1 MAVTVT
7 QLRSFLAVVRTG
19 SVTAAAEELVVS
31 QPSVSAAV
39 SALTRE
45 LGVELTERVGRN
57 VRPSAAGKVFA
68 SYAADVVGLLDQGA
82 RAAREAA
89 DSAIAELRI
98 GAVTTAGEHIAP
110 QLMQAFAAR
119 HPELTLS
126 VDVGNRERVFER
138 LRTHRSDIAI
148 GGRPPEDGVVGE
160 RFLDNPIVVITAPDD
175 PLAKGRRV
183 RVEELGSRPW
193 LLREEGSGTR
203 SMTEEFLAGHALQP
217 PIRTLGSNGAI
228 KQAARAGLGVSLQ
241 SRLATH
247 LEIELGL
254 LATIQVDVPLPRRQ
268 WYVIRPAH
276 GPVRPAVEQ
285 FVSFVHS
292 GEAKAAVER
301 GLTLNPP
308 IHDGEASTGHRWI
321 QGHDATRARSS
332 RPSATAARPVT
343 RW

>member
-57 VRPSAAGKVFA
+57 VRPSPAGKVFA
-68 SYAADVVGLLDQGA
+68 PYAADVVGLLDQGA

-89 DSAIAELRI
+89 DRAVTELRI

-110 QLMQAFAAR
+110 QLMQAFHER
-119 HPELTLS
+119 HPEVTLS

-138 LRTHRSDIAI
+138 LRTHRSDVAI
-148 GGRPPEDGVVGE
+148 GGRPPDDGFVAE
-160 RFLDNPIVVITAPDD
+160 RFLDNPIVVITAADD
-175 PLAKGRRV
+175 PLAQARRV

-203 SMTEEFLAGHALQP
+203 SMTEEFLAGHDLHP
-217 PIRTLGSNGAI
+217 PVRTLGSNGAI
-228 KQAARAGLGVSLQ
+228 KQAARAGLGLSLQ

-247 LEIELGL
+247 LEVELGL
-254 LATIQVDVPLPRRQ
+254 LGTVHVDVPLPRRQ
-268 WYVIRPAH
+268 WYAIRPAH

-285 FVSFVHS
+285 FLTFLRS
-292 GEAKAAVER
+292 GDAEAAVER
-301 GLTLNPP
+301 GLTLP
-308 IHDGEASTGHRWI
+308 
-321 QGHDATRARSS
+321 RARAP
-332 RPSATAARPVT
+332 RGPAPPR
-343 RW
+343 RGR

>member
-19 SVTAAAEELVVS
+19 SVTAAAEELAVS

-45 LGVELTERVGRN
+45 LGVELTERVGRS
-57 VRPSAAGKVFA
+57 VRPSSAGKAFA
-68 SYAADVVGLLDQGA
+68 AYAADVIGLLDQGA

-89 DSAIAELRI
+89 DATATELRI
-98 GAVTTAGEHIAP
+98 GAFTTAGEHIAP

-119 HPELTLS
+119 HADVRLS

-138 LRTHRSDIAI
+138 LRTHRSDVAI
-148 GGRPPEDGVVGE
+148 GGRPPDDGLVGE
-160 RFLDNPIVVITAPDD
+160 RFLDNRIVVITAAED
-175 PLAKGRRV
+175 PLAKARRV
-183 RVEELGSRPW
+183 RVEQLGSRPW

-203 SMTEEFLAGHALQP
+203 SMTEEFLAGHDLHP
-217 PIRTLGSNGAI
+217 PILTLGSNGAI

-247 LEIELGL
+247 LELELGL

-276 GPVRPAVEQ
+276 GPVRPAVEH
-285 FVSFVHS
+285 FVSFVRS
-292 GEAKAAVER
+292 DEARTAVEH
-301 GLTLNPP
+301 GLTTP
-308 IHDGEASTGHRWI
+308 
-321 QGHDATRARSS
+321 RARA
-332 RPSATAARPVT
+332 PPG
-343 RW
+343 

>member
-19 SVTAAAEELVVS
+19 SVTAAADELVVS

-39 SALTRE
+39 SALARE
-45 LGVELTERVGRN
+45 LGVNLTERVGRN
-57 VRPSAAGKVFA
+57 VRPSPAGEVFA
-68 SYAADVVGLLDQGA
+68 TYAADIVGLLDQGA

-89 DSAIAELRI
+89 DRASAELRI

-110 QLMQAFAAR
+110 QLMQAFHAR
-119 HPELTLS
+119 HPEIRLS

-148 GGRPPEDGVVGE
+148 GGRPPDDALTAQP
-160 RFLDNPIVVITAPDD
+160 FLDNPIVVITAPDD
-175 PLAKGRRV
+175 PLATARRV
-183 RVEELGSRPW
+183 PVEQLGSRPW
-193 LLREEGSGTR
+193 LVREEGSGTR
-203 SMTEEFLAGHALQP
+203 AMTEEFLAAHDLHP

-247 LEIELGL
+247 LEVELGL
-254 LATIQVDVPLPRRQ
+254 LATIHVDVPLPRRH

-276 GPVRPAVEQ
+276 GPLRPAVER
-285 FVSFVHS
+285 FLDFVHS
-292 GEAKAAVER
+292 GEARNAVDR
-301 GLTLNPP
+301 GLTMPP
-308 IHDGEASTGHRWI
+308 ARAPDGPAPPRRG
-321 QGHDATRARSS
+321 RS
-332 RPSATAARPVT
+332 RGGRG
-343 RW
+343 

>member
-39 SALTRE
+39 SALSRE

-57 VRPSAAGKVFA
+57 VRPSRAGRAFAAYA
-68 SYAADVVGLLDQGA
+68 SDVIGLLDQGA

-89 DSAIAELRI
+89 DSEAIELRI
-98 GAVTTAGEHIAP
+98 GAVNTAGEHIAP
-110 QLMQAFAAR
+110 QLVRVFAAR
-119 HPELTLS
+119 HPEVAVS

-138 LRTHRSDIAI
+138 LRAHRSDVAI
-148 GGRPPEDGVVGE
+148 GGRPPDDGFVGE

-175 PLAKGRRV
+175 PLAKARRV
-183 RVEELGSRPW
+183 PVEQLGSRPW

-203 SMTEEFLAGHALQP
+203 SMTEEFLAGHDLQP

-241 SRLATH
+241 SRLAAA
-247 LEIELGL
+247 LELELGL
-254 LATIQVDVPLPRRQ
+254 LGTIRLDVPLPSRQ

-285 FVSFVHS
+285 FLRFARSD
-292 GEAKAAVER
+292 EAKAAVDLS
-301 GLTLNPP
+301 LTRP
-308 IHDGEASTGHRWI
+308 
-321 QGHDATRARSS
+321 RARGPRS
-332 RPSATAARPVT
+332 PARP
-343 RW
+343 RRGR

>member
-19 SVTAAAEELVVS
+19 SVTAAADELVVS

-57 VRPSAAGKVFA
+57 VRPSPAGEAFA

-89 DSAIAELRI
+89 DRALTELRI

-119 HPELTLS
+119 HPETTLS
-126 VDVGNRERVFER
+126 LDVGNRERVFER
-138 LRTHRSDIAI
+138 LRAHRSDVAI
-148 GGRPPEDGVVGE
+148 GGRPPADGIAGE

-175 PLAKGRRV
+175 PLATARRV

-203 SMTEEFLAGHALQP
+203 SMTEEFLAGHDLHP

-247 LEIELGL
+247 LEVELGL
-254 LATIQVDVPLPRRQ
+254 LGTIHLDVALPRRQ

-276 GPVRPAVEQ
+276 GPLRPAVER
-285 FVSFVHS
+285 VLSFVRS
-292 GEAKAAVER
+292 DDARAAVER
-301 GLTLNPP
+301 GLT
-308 IHDGEASTGHRWI
+308 T
-321 QGHDATRARSS
+321 
-332 RPSATAARPVT
+332 
-343 RW
+343 

>member
-57 VRPSAAGKVFA
+57 VRPSPAGKVFA

-82 RAAREAA
+82 RAARETADRAA
-89 DSAIAELRI
+89 TELRI
-98 GAVTTAGEHIAP
+98 GAVTTAGEYIVP
-110 QLMQAFAAR
+110 QLMQAFATR
-119 HPELTLS
+119 HPEVTLS

-138 LRTHRSDIAI
+138 LRTHRSDVAI
-148 GGRPPEDGVVGE
+148 GGRPPDDGVVGQ
-160 RFLDNPIVVITAPDD
+160 RFLDNPIVVVTAPDD
-175 PLAKGRRV
+175 PLANGRRV
-183 RVEELGSRPW
+183 RVEQLGARPW

-203 SMTEEFLAGHALQP
+203 SMTEEFLAGHDLHP

-247 LEIELGL
+247 LEVEVGL
-254 LATIQVDVPLPRRQ
+254 LGTIHVDVPLPRRH

-276 GPVRPAVEQ
+276 GPVRPAVER
-285 FVSFVHS
+285 FLEFVHS
-292 GEAKAAVER
+292 RAAKAAVER
-301 GLTLNPP
+301 GLRTPGARGPGGPAPP
-308 IHDGEASTGHRWI
+308 QPG
-321 QGHDATRARSS
+321 
-332 RPSATAARPVT
+332 P
-343 RW
+343 

>member
-57 VRPSAAGKVFA
+57 VRPSPAGKVFA
-68 SYAADVVGLLDQGA
+68 SYATDVIGLLDQGA

-89 DSAIAELRI
+89 DTSTAELRI

-110 QLMQAFAAR
+110 QLMQAFAGR
-119 HPELTLS
+119 HPEVALS

-138 LRTHRSDIAI
+138 LRTHRSDVAI
-148 GGRPPEDGVVGE
+148 GGRPPDDGIVGE

-175 PLAKGRRV
+175 PLAQARRV
-183 RVEELGSRPW
+183 RVEQLGSRPW

-203 SMTEEFLAGHALQP
+203 SMTEEFLASHDLRP

-247 LEIELGL
+247 LEVELGL
-254 LATIQVDVPLPRRQ
+254 LGTIQIDVALPRRQ
-268 WYVIRPAH
+268 WYVIRPAQ
-276 GPVRPAVEQ
+276 GPVRPAVER
-285 FVSFVHS
+285 FLSFARS
-292 GEAKAAVER
+292 DEARAAVER
-301 GLTLNPP
+301 GLTTPP
-308 IHDGEASTGHRWI
+308 
-321 QGHDATRARSS
+321 ARGP
-332 RPSATAARPVT
+332 RGPGPPPPGR
-343 RW
+343 

>member
-45 LGVELTERVGRN
+45 LGVELTERVGRS
-57 VRPSAAGKVFA
+57 VRPSPAGKVFA
-68 SYAADVVGLLDQGA
+68 AYATDVIGLLDQGA

-89 DSAIAELRI
+89 DSSATELRI

-119 HPELTLS
+119 HPEVALS

-138 LRTHRSDIAI
+138 LRTHRSDVAI
-148 GGRPPEDGVVGE
+148 GGRPPDDGIVGE
-160 RFLDNPIVVITAPDD
+160 RFLDNPIVVITASDD
-175 PLAKGRRV
+175 PLAKARRV
-183 RVEELGSRPW
+183 RVEQLGSRPW

-203 SMTEEFLAGHALQP
+203 SMTEEFLAGHDLRP

-247 LEIELGL
+247 LEVELGL
-254 LATIQVDVPLPRRQ
+254 LGTIHVDVPLPRRQ
-268 WYVIRPAH
+268 WYVIRPAE
-276 GPVRPAVEQ
+276 GPVRPAVEH
-285 FVSFVHS
+285 FLSFARS
-292 GEAKAAVER
+292 DEARAAVER
-301 GLTLNPP
+301 GLTTPP
-308 IHDGEASTGHRWI
+308 
-321 QGHDATRARSS
+321 ARGPRGPGRR
-332 RPSATAARPVT
+332 RPGR
-343 RW
+343 

>member
-1 MAVTVT
+1 MAVTIT

-39 SALTRE
+39 SALTNE

-57 VRPSAAGKVFA
+57 VRPSPAGKVFA
-68 SYAADVVGLLDQGA
+68 AYAADVIGLLDQGA
-82 RAAREAA
+82 RAAHEAA
-89 DSAIAELRI
+89 DSTASELRI
-98 GAVTTAGEHIAP
+98 DAVTTAGEHIAP

-119 HPELTLS
+119 NPEVVLS

-138 LRTHRSDIAI
+138 LRTHRSDVAI
-148 GGRPPEDGVVGE
+148 GGRPPDVGIVGE

-175 PLAKGRRV
+175 PLARARRV
-183 RVEELGSRPW
+183 PVEQLGSRPW

-203 SMTEEFLAGHALQP
+203 SMTEEFLAAHDLHP

-241 SRLATH
+241 SRLATD
-247 LEIELGL
+247 LELDLKLLG
-254 LATIQVDVPLPRRQ
+254 TIKVDVPLPLRQ

-285 FVSFVHS
+285 FLRFARSD
-292 GEAKAAVER
+292 EAKAAVK
-301 GLTLNPP
+301 
-308 IHDGEASTGHRWI
+308 
-321 QGHDATRARSS
+321 QGQ
-332 RPSATAARPVT
+332 SAAGR
-343 RW
+343 R

>member
-19 SVTAAAEELVVS
+19 SVTAAADELVVS

-57 VRPSAAGKVFA
+57 VRPSPAGKVFA
-68 SYAADVVGLLDQGA
+68 AYAADVIGLLDQGA
-82 RAAREAA
+82 RAARETADRAA
-89 DSAIAELRI
+89 TELRI
-98 GAVTTAGEHIAP
+98 GAVTTAGEYIVP
-110 QLMQAFAAR
+110 QLMQAFAAH
-119 HPELTLS
+119 HPEVTLS

-148 GGRPPEDGVVGE
+148 GGRPPEDGIVGQP
-160 RFLDNPIVVITAPDD
+160 FLENPIVVVTAPDD
-175 PLAKGRRV
+175 PLANGRRV
-183 RVEELGSRPW
+183 RVEQLGSRPW

-203 SMTEEFLAGHALQP
+203 SMTEEFLAGHDLHP
-217 PIRTLGSNGAI
+217 PTRTLGSNGAI

-247 LEIELGL
+247 LEVQLGL
-254 LATIQVDVPLPRRQ
+254 LATIHVDVPLPHRH

-276 GPVRPAVEQ
+276 GPMRPAVEQ
-285 FVSFVHS
+285 FLGFVHS
-292 GEAKAAVER
+292 GEAKLAVER
-301 GLTLNPP
+301 GLTPP
-308 IHDGEASTGHRWI
+308 RV
-321 QGHDATRARSS
+321 RAPGGPAPPR
-332 RPSATAARPVT
+332 RDR
-343 RW
+343 

>member
-19 SVTAAAEELVVS
+19 SVTAAADELVVS

-39 SALTRE
+39 TALARE
-45 LGVELTERVGRN
+45 LGVDLTERVGRN
-57 VRPSAAGKVFA
+57 LRPSPAGEAFA
-68 SYAADVVGLLDQGA
+68 EYAADIIGLLDQGA

-89 DSAIAELRI
+89 DRAAAELRI

-119 HPELTLS
+119 HPEITLS

-148 GGRPPEDGVVGE
+148 GGRPPDEALTAQ

-175 PLAKGRRV
+175 PLATARRV
-183 RVEELGSRPW
+183 RVEQLGSRPW

-203 SMTEEFLAGHALQP
+203 AMTEEFLAAHDLHP

-247 LEIELGL
+247 LEVELGL
-254 LATIQVDVPLPRRQ
+254 LATIHVDVPLPRRQ
-268 WYVIRPAH
+268 WYVIRPAS
-276 GPVRPAVEQ
+276 GPLRPAVEQ
-285 FVSFVHS
+285 FLSFVHS
-292 GEAKAAVER
+292 HEAHDAVER
-301 GLTLNPP
+301 GLTTP
-308 IHDGEASTGHRWI
+308 
-321 QGHDATRARSS
+321 RARA
-332 RPSATAARPVT
+332 PGDPAPPPPGP
-343 RW
+343 

>member
-57 VRPSAAGKVFA
+57 VRPSPAGTVFA
-68 SYAADVVGLLDQGA
+68 SYAADVMGLLDQGA

-89 DSAIAELRI
+89 NSTAMELRI

-119 HPELTLS
+119 HPEVALT
-126 VDVGNRERVFER
+126 VDVGNRERVFDR
-138 LRTHRSDIAI
+138 LRAHRSDFAI
-148 GGRPPEDGVVGE
+148 GGRPPDDSLVGE
-160 RFLDNPIVVITAPDD
+160 RFLDNPIVVITAHDD
-175 PLAKGRRV
+175 PLAKARRV
-183 RVEELGSRPW
+183 RVEQLGSRPW

-203 SMTEEFLAGHALQP
+203 SMTEEFLASHDLRP

-247 LEIELGL
+247 LEVELGL
-254 LATIQVDVPLPRRQ
+254 LATIQVDVPLPRRE

-276 GPVRPAVEQ
+276 GPVRPAVEH
-285 FVSFVHS
+285 FLGFARSD
-292 GEAKAAVER
+292 EARAAVER
-301 GLTLNPP
+301 GLT
-308 IHDGEASTGHRWI
+308 T
-321 QGHDATRARSS
+321 
-332 RPSATAARPVT
+332 PSARPP
-343 RW
+343 RGPGRPRPGR

>member
-45 LGVELTERVGRN
+45 LGVELTERVGRS
-57 VRPSAAGKVFA
+57 VRPSPAGQVFA
-68 SYAADVVGLLDQGA
+68 SYAADVIGLLDQGA

-89 DSAIAELRI
+89 DSAASELRI

-110 QLMQAFAAR
+110 QLMQTFAAR
-119 HPELTLS
+119 HPEIALS

-138 LRTHRSDIAI
+138 LRTHRSDVAI
-148 GGRPPEDGVVGE
+148 GGRPPDEGIVGE
-160 RFLDNPIVVITAPDD
+160 RFLDNPIVVIAAPDD
-175 PLAKGRRV
+175 PLAKARRV
-183 RVEELGSRPW
+183 RVEQLGARPW

-203 SMTEEFLAGHALQP
+203 SMTEEFLAAHDLHP

-228 KQAARAGLGVSLQ
+228 KQAARAGLGRQ
-241 SRLATH
+241 
-247 LEIELGL
+247 
-254 LATIQVDVPLPRRQ
+254 RR
-268 WYVIRPAH
+268 RAAAA
-276 GPVRPAVEQ
+276 PAV
-285 FVSFVHS
+285 VRDPP
-292 GEAKAAVER
+292 GARPRAAR
-301 GLTLNPP
+301 GRALPGLRAQRRSEGRRRARP
-308 IHDGEASTGHRWI
+308 
-321 QGHDATRARSS
+321 HDATRSSAS

>member
-39 SALTRE
+39 TALTRE
-45 LGVELTERVGRN
+45 LGVELTERVGRKI
-57 VRPSAAGKVFA
+57 RPSPAGTVFA

-89 DSAIAELRI
+89 DRAAAELRI

-110 QLMQAFAAR
+110 QLMQAFAAL
-119 HPELTLS
+119 HPEVTLT

-138 LRTHRSDIAI
+138 LRAHRSDIAI
-148 GGRPPEDGVVGE
+148 GGRPPDDGLAAQG
-160 RFLDNPIVVITAPDD
+160 FLDNPIVIVTAADD

-183 RVEELGSRPW
+183 RVEQLGARPW

-203 SMTEEFLAGHALQP
+203 AMTEEFLAAHGLHP

-247 LEIELGL
+247 LEVELGL
-254 LATIQVDVPLPRRQ
+254 LATIPVDVPLPRRQ

-276 GPVRPAVEQ
+276 GPLRPAVEQ
-285 FVSFVHS
+285 FVSFVHT

-301 GLTLNPP
+301 GLTMPR
-308 IHDGEASTGHRWI
+308 G
-321 QGHDATRARSS
+321 RARGD
-332 RPSATAARPVT
+332 PAPQPPGP
-343 RW
+343 

>member
-1 MAVTVT
+1 MAVTIT

-39 SALTRE
+39 SALTNE

-57 VRPSAAGKVFA
+57 VRPSPAGKVFA
-68 SYAADVVGLLDQGA
+68 DYAADVIGLLDQGA

-89 DSAIAELRI
+89 DSTARELRI
-98 GAVTTAGEHIAP
+98 DAVTTAGEHIAP

-119 HPELTLS
+119 HPEVALS

-138 LRTHRSDIAI
+138 LRAHRTDVAI
-148 GGRPPEDGVVGE
+148 GGRPPDAGIVGE

-175 PLAKGRRV
+175 PLAKARRV
-183 RVEELGSRPW
+183 PVEQLGSRPW

-203 SMTEEFLAGHALQP
+203 SMTEEFLAAHDLHP
-217 PIRTLGSNGAI
+217 PVRTLGSNGAI

-241 SRLATH
+241 SRLATD

-254 LATIQVDVPLPRRQ
+254 LETIRVDVALPKRQ

-285 FVSFVHS
+285 FLRFARSDD
-292 GEAKAAVER
+292 ARAAVK
-301 GLTLNPP
+301 
-308 IHDGEASTGHRWI
+308 
-321 QGHDATRARSS
+321 QGQSATRR
-332 RPSATAARPVT
+332 R
-343 RW
+343 

>member
-39 SALTRE
+39 SALARE

-57 VRPSAAGKVFA
+57 VRPSPAGRVFA
-68 SYAADVVGLLDQGA
+68 AYAADVVGLLDQGG
-82 RAAREAA
+82 RAAREVA
-89 DSAIAELRI
+89 DRTAAELRV

-110 QLMQAFAAR
+110 QLMQAFAAG
-119 HPELTLS
+119 HPDVALS

-138 LRTHRSDIAI
+138 LRTHRSDLAI
-148 GGRPPEDGVVGE
+148 GGRPPDDGLVGE
-160 RFLDNPIVVITAPDD
+160 PFLDNPIVLITAPDD
-175 PLAKGRRV
+175 PLASARRV
-183 RVEELGSRPW
+183 PVEQLGSRPW

-203 SMTEEFLAGHALQP
+203 SMTEEFLAAHDLRP

-247 LEIELGL
+247 LEVELGL
-254 LATIQVDVPLPRRQ
+254 LATIRVDVPLPRRQ

-276 GPVRPAVEQ
+276 GPLRPAVERFLD
-285 FVSFVHS
+285 FVR
-292 GEAKAAVER
+292 GDEARLAVER
-301 GLTLNPP
+301 GLT
-308 IHDGEASTGHRWI
+308 
-321 QGHDATRARSS
+321 TRRERAPRA
-332 RPSATAARPVT
+332 PARP
-343 RW
+343 RRGR